1 MVDML
6 AFVTIVVTQGTSGM
20 PTGTEFYSTEPVVCG
35 EAMDMMIEA
44 IEEVGGEA
52 DGFCEYTHAPVESVR
67 PMMRPDRREVSQ

>member
-52 DGFCEYTHAPVESVR
+52 DGFCEYTHAPVESER
-67 PMMRPDRREVSQ
+67 PVMRPEVK